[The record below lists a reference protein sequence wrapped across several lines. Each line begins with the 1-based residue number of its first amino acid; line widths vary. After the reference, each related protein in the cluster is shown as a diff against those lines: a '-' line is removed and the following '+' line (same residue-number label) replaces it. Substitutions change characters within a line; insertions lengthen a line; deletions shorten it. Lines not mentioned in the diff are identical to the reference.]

1 MSRIFRAPGL
11 RSRSLAGLAALLA
24 ILALGLPAAADPQE
38 RLDRLEQRRA
48 RLRAELERVE
58 GRGDRLATR
67 VRSLDRDRAQA
78 EAQLDR
84 ADSELAVLDGRIA
97 EASRRLTHAQKR
109 LMVVTDELLR
119 RQAEL
124 VARTNLYAERAVAT
138 YKAGPA
144 AYLTPILSSQTF
156 GQLLDR
162 YAYYESALDTDAELI
177 AQIEVL
183 RDETET
189 RREIVER
196 EKSEIARTKLRL
208 EQDRQRA
215 AAVRLVRARA
225 LSTVQQALGQKR
237 ELLAGA
243 RSKEA
248 ALRAIDEQLERES
261 GRIQALLAA
270 AASSGS
276 PAAGAEVVARGGRL
290 LWPANGPLTSGF
302 GYRTHPI
309 FGDGRMH
316 TGIDI
321 GASYGSP
328 VIASD
333 SGQVVYVGTM
343 SGYGNVVVIDHGG
356 GLATTYNHLSAFS
369 VGTGQQVGR
378 GSPIASVGCTGYCT
392 GPHLHFEV
400 RVNGSPVDP
409 MPYLR

>member
-1 MSRIFRAPGL
+1 MSRILRGPGL

-48 RLRAELERVE
+48 RLRAEIERVE

-67 VRSLDRDRAQA
+67 VRSLDRDRARA
-78 EAQLDR
+78 EAQLDW

-97 EASRRLTHAQKR
+97 EASRRLRHAQKR

-124 VARTNLYAERAVAT
+124 VARTNLFAERAAAT

-162 YAYYESALDTDAELI
+162 YAYYESALDTDSELVS
-177 AQIEVL
+177 QIEVL
-183 RDETET
+183 RDETEN

-196 EKSEIARTKLRL
+196 EKREIARTKLHL
-208 EQDRQRA
+208 EQDRQKA
-215 AAVRLVRARA
+215 AAVRLARARA

-248 ALRAIDEQLERES
+248 ALRAIEEQLERES
-261 GRIQALLAA
+261 TRIEALLAA
-270 AASSGS
+270 ASSSS

-309 FGDGRMH
+309 FGDARMH

-369 VGTGQQVGR
+369 VGNGQQVGR
-378 GSPIASVGCTGYCT
+378 GSPIAAVGCTGYCT